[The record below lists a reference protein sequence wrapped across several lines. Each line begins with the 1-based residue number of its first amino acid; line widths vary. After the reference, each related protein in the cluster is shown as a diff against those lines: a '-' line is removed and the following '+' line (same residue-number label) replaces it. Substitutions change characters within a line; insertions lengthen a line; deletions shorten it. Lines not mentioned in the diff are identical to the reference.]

1 MNWKSQSHLIRSG
14 IYPEIFFASK
24 MLLTEETNDNSV
36 VVGYTSLHVVT
47 TVYAKLLFPLLIS
60 YS

>member
-1 MNWKSQSHLIRSG
+1 MNWKSQSHLIGSG